1 MSCGCRLL
9 RDISRDRT
17 VMFFIVGS
25 ARSGTTLMRIVLN
38 AHSDIA
44 VPPESRFV
52 VELYDGADT
61 VPVEETLQAL
71 AAHRRFQTWELPIE
85 AVRAHLGDRSIAP
98 FGEVM
103 TAAYRAYAAEREKSR
118 WGDKTPR
125 YIERIPLL
133 AKLFPEARFIQIV
146 RDGRNVALSY
156 ADVPFGP
163 KTVARAAALWANR
176 VSTGMAAGRALG
188 RERYLEVFYEE
199 FVTDPEPQLKEIC
212 DFIKA
217 PFEAE
222 MLEYH
227 DRSHEEVLGRAA
239 RYNPRVTQKPIAE
252 VRSWSEQMPA
262 RQVEIFEAV
271 AGDVL
276 SRLGYPRRYPNP
288 RPWARAAG
296 ELGRLPWPRGLRRSW
311 ARRTR

>member
-1 MSCGCRLL
+1 
-9 RDISRDRT
+9 
-17 VMFFIVGS
+17 MFFIVGS

-38 AHSDIA
+38 AHSEIA

-52 VELYDGADT
+52 VELYDGTDD
-61 VPVEETLQAL
+61 VPVDPTLDAI
-71 AAHRRFQTWELPIE
+71 AAHPRFKTWDLSID
-85 AVRAHLGDRSIAP
+85 AVRERLGGRSRAGY
-98 FGEVM
+98 GEVM
-103 TAAYRAYAAEREKSR
+103 TAAYRAYAEARGKSR

-188 RERYLEVFYEE
+188 PRRYVEVLYEE
-199 FVTDPEPQLKEIC
+199 FVTDPEPQLQAIC
-212 DFIKA
+212 DFIEA
-217 PFEAE
+217 PFEPE

-227 DRSHEEVLGRAA
+227 HRSREEVLGRAA
-239 RYNPRVTQKPIAE
+239 RYNPRVTEKPIAE
-252 VRSWSEQMPA
+252 VRSWAEQMPA
-262 RQVEIFEAV
+262 RQVEVFEAV

-276 SRLGYPRRYPNP
+276 SQLGYPRRYPNP

-296 ELGRLPWPRGLRRSW
+296 QVGRIPWPRGLRRSL
-311 ARRTR
+311 ARRSR